1 MERVFFISMTNI
13 KSMLLPQCDE
23 CLLSVHPECKEECKL
38 CKRVAEEVELRWI
51 KKRNFQEESI
61 NLTS

>member
-1 MERVFFISMTNI
+1 MKTIE
-13 KSMLLPQCDE
+13 SMLLLQCDE